1 MSPAPHATVTALSG
15 ALGVRVDG
23 VDVARDAS
31 APLVD
36 ALRKILDEHLVIHL
50 PHQGDLTPEDLLAFA
65 ARWGELAIHPSL
77 PSIDGHPGIVEI
89 ADPTELTTVWHQD
102 VTHLERP
109 PSVSILVAR
118 EVPSVGGDTLWANQ
132 YAAYELLSP
141 GLRETVAGLYA
152 VHEGVVR
159 VDDAPGDERTATAI
173 HPVVATHLRTR
184 RKALFVNASYTT
196 RLDGWTADESEPLL
210 ALLYRA
216 AVRDELT
223 CRHRWTAGDMVIWDN
238 RATQHCTV
246 GDTAPAEP
254 RRLHRVAVVG
264 DIPH

>member
-1 MSPAPHATVTALSG
+1 MSPASHATVAALSG

-31 APLVD
+31 PPLVD
-36 ALRKILDEHLVIHL
+36 ALRRILDEHLVIHL
-50 PHQGDLTPEDLLAFA
+50 PGQGDLTPDDHLAFA
-65 ARWGELAIHPSL
+65 ALWGELAIHPSL
-77 PSIDGHPGIVEI
+77 PSIDGSDGIVEI
-89 ADPTELTTVWHQD
+89 ADPTELTRVWHQD
-102 VTHLERP
+102 VTHLEHP
-109 PSVSILVAR
+109 PSVSIVVAR
-118 EVPSVGGDTLWANQ
+118 EVPSVGGDTMWANQ
-132 YAAYELLSP
+132 YAAYERLSP

-152 VHEGVVR
+152 VHEGR
-159 VDDAPGDERTATAI
+159 VGDDEVAAAI

-196 RLDGWTADESEPLL
+196 RLDGWTAEESEPVL

-216 AVRDELT
+216 AVRDDLT
-223 CRHRWTAGDMVIWDN
+223 CRHRWTAGDLVVWDN

-246 GDTAPAEP
+246 GDTAPGER
-254 RRLHRVAVVG
+254 RRLHRVAVAG